1 MHLSF
6 SYASKETRLL
16 PSPISDYRLRFAIIS
31 PSIATESNK
40 QLEQNQV
47 YYYSVEKIRFF
58 QSKYSFHDLFIYI
71 YIYSTRSND
80 IPSKQRSNFLRNFI
94 YLSHFQ
100 NSKLNWISTSIL
112 LVPIVID
119 SKGRRSRTKVLGYT
133 NFNSTSLKIPRKS
146 EFTNNKRIL
155 ARIPPVTRPI

>member
-58 QSKYSFHDLFIYI
+58 QSKYSFHDLYTYI
-71 YIYSTRSND
+71 YI
-80 IPSKQRSNFLRNFI
+80 
-94 YLSHFQ
+94 
-100 NSKLNWISTSIL
+100 
-112 LVPIVID
+112 
-119 SKGRRSRTKVLGYT
+119 
-133 NFNSTSLKIPRKS
+133 
-146 EFTNNKRIL
+146 
-155 ARIPPVTRPI
+155 

>member
-58 QSKYSFHDLFIYI
+58 QSKYSFHDLYTYI
-71 YIYSTRSND
+71 YIAHDRTTFLPSNDQISYVILSTFLIFRTRNWIESRQVFYSSPSSSIPRGGGRGQKFSGIQISTRPAWKSLEN
-80 IPSKQRSNFLRNFI
+80 RNLRI
-94 YLSHFQ
+94 TREYSLEYHP
-100 NSKLNWISTSIL
+100 L
-112 LVPIVID
+112 LGQF
-119 SKGRRSRTKVLGYT
+119 K
-133 NFNSTSLKIPRKS
+133 
-146 EFTNNKRIL
+146 
-155 ARIPPVTRPI
+155 

>member
-47 YYYSVEKIRFF
+47 YYYSVKKFD
-58 QSKYSFHDLFIYI
+58 SFKVSTLSMIIYI
-71 YIYSTRSND
+71 YIAHDRTTFLPSND
-80 IPSKQRSNFLRNFI
+80 QISYVILSI
-94 YLSHFQ
+94 LSHFQ
-100 NSKLNWISTSIL
+100 NSKLNFSTSIRPHRHRFQGEA
-112 LVPIVID
+112 VED
-119 SKGRRSRTKVLGYT
+119 KSSRVYK
-133 NFNSTSLKIPRKS
+133 FQS
-146 EFTNNKRIL
+146 
-155 ARIPPVTRPI
+155 A

>member
-47 YYYSVEKIRFF
+47 YYYSVKKFD
-58 QSKYSFHDLFIYI
+58 SFKVSTLSMIIYI
-71 YIYSTRSND
+71 YIAHDRTTFLPSND
-80 IPSKQRSNFLRNFI
+80 QISYVILSI
-94 YLSHFQ
+94 LSHFQ
-100 NSKLNWISTSIL
+100 NSKLNFSTSIR

-133 NFNSTSLKIPRKS
+133 NFNQLENLSKIGIY
-146 EFTNNKRIL
+146 E
-155 ARIPPVTRPI
+155 

>member
-47 YYYSVEKIRFF
+47 YYYSVKKFD
-58 QSKYSFHDLFIYI
+58 SFKVSTLSMIIYI
-71 YIYSTRSND
+71 YIAHDRTTFLPSND
-80 IPSKQRSNFLRNFI
+80 QISYVILSTFLIFRTR
-94 YLSHFQ
+94 
-100 NSKLNWISTSIL
+100 NWISRQVFDSSPSSSI
-112 LVPIVID
+112 PRGG
-119 SKGRRSRTKVLGYT
+119 GRGQKFSGIQI
-133 NFNSTSLKIPRKS
+133 SISLKISRKS
-146 EFTNNKRIL
+146 EFTNNKRIPIL
-155 ARIPPVTRPI
+155 ARIPLVTRPI

>member
-47 YYYSVEKIRFF
+47 YYYSVKKFD
-58 QSKYSFHDLFIYI
+58 SFKVSTLSMIIYI

-100 NSKLNWISTSIL
+100 NSKLNFSTSIR

-133 NFNSTSLKIPRKS
+133 NFNQLENLSKIGIY
-146 EFTNNKRIL
+146 E
-155 ARIPPVTRPI
+155 